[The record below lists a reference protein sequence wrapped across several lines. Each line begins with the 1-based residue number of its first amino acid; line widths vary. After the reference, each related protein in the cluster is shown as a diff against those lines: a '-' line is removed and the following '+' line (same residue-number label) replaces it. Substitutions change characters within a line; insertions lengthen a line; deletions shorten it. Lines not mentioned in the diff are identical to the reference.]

1 MRPSSRLSAAV
12 AGLALLAAT
21 SAQAWGTR
29 GHEWI
34 SGLAAER
41 LPPELPAFVRSP
53 AAAAEIAVL
62 SREPDRWRG
71 SGLTHD
77 SERDTGHYI
86 HADDDG
92 LVMGAMP
99 YSALPRTRELFD
111 TALRAKGSNQYQAGH
126 LPYEI
131 IDGWQ
136 QLVRDFAM
144 WRAERVAARNAKTPS
159 DRAWFVEDVKRR
171 ERLTVR
177 DLGIWSHYVG
187 DASNPMHASTHIAV
201 WGPDPAGKGYSND
214 GSLHWRFEGTF
225 VKASL
230 TRAEVLPGLKPYRDC
245 ACGIEAR
252 TGAYLEASR
261 RLIVPLYD
269 LDAKGGFGKSP
280 TPESRAF
287 VLDRLAAGSNE
298 LRDMI
303 VDAWNA
309 SDAVLIAPGIKV
321 TDVESGKAIL
331 TRAMFGDE

>member
-1 MRPSSRLSAAV
+1 M
-12 AGLALLAAT
+12 ALVAAT
-21 SAQAWGTR
+21 SAQAWGTK

-34 SGLAAER
+34 SGLAVER
-41 LPPELPAFVRSP
+41 LPAELPAFVRSP

-71 SGLTHD
+71 SGLAHD
-77 SERDTGHYI
+77 AERDTGHYI
-86 HADDDG
+86 HADDSG

-99 YSALPRTRELFD
+99 FSALPRTRELFD
-111 TALRAKGSNQYQAGH
+111 TALRAKGSSQYQAGH

-144 WRAERVAARNAKTPS
+144 WRAERVAARNAKDPS

-177 DLGIWSHYVG
+177 DLGVWSHYVG

-201 WGPDPAGKGYSND
+201 WGANPPGKTYSND
-214 GSLHWRFEGTF
+214 GTLHWRFEGTF

-230 TRAEVLPGLKPYRDC
+230 TRAEVVPGLRPYRDC

-261 RLIVPLYD
+261 QLIVPLYD
-269 LDAKGGFGKSP
+269 LDAAGAFGKAVS
-280 TPESRAF
+280 PESRAF
-287 VLDRLAAGSNE
+287 VLARLAAGSNE

-303 VDAWNA
+303 VDAWRA
-309 SDAVLIAPGIKV
+309 SDAVTIAPGVKV

>member
-1 MRPSSRLSAAV
+1 MRHRPLLPAAL

-21 SAQAWGTR
+21 SAQAWGTK

-41 LPPELPAFVRSP
+41 LPSELPAFVRSP
-53 AAAAEIAVL
+53 AAAADIAVL
-62 SREPDRWRG
+62 GREPDRWRG
-71 SGLTHD
+71 SGFAHD
-77 SERDTGHYI
+77 SERDTGHYV
-86 HADDDG
+86 HADDNG
-92 LVMGAMP
+92 LVMGVMP
-99 YSALPRTRELFD
+99 FSALPRNRELFD

-144 WRAERVAARNAKTPS
+144 WRAERVGARTAKDAS

-171 ERLTVR
+171 ERLTLR

-201 WGPDPAGKGYSND
+201 WGPNPAGKTYSND
-214 GSLHWRFEGTF
+214 GTLHWRFEGTF

-230 TRAEVLPGLKPYRDC
+230 TRAEVVPGLKPYRDC
-245 ACGIEAR
+245 GCTIEQR

-261 RLIVPLYD
+261 QLIVPLYD
-269 LDAKGGFGKSP
+269 LDAADGFGKAV
-280 TPESRAF
+280 TPQSRAF
-287 VLDRLAAGSNE
+287 VLARLAAGSNE

-303 VDAWNA
+303 VDAWRA
-309 SDAVLIAPGIKV
+309 SEAVTISPGIKV
-321 TDVESGKAIL
+321 SDVESGKAIL